1 MLRPCTASFGCECA
15 VVREREQPRSWCR
28 LIAMARRRGRTAK
41 RVGSTCARLPSLAL
55 AADTPPAGPESQ
67 RGRGSQITRLQAAKR
82 VRRRERV
89 RIMAWQRDVKKK
101 MSREG
106 EPLALDNLGRE
117 PRSPQPAVRS
127 PQPAVRSRYAS
138 ASRAS
143 RRSLDRAG
151 LPAAEGGFTHA
162 DGDSNQHSSLLTQ
175 HSALGTQPSTPTRRA
190 SGRASDANQDALT
203 QWPSGPLRP

>member
-28 LIAMARRRGRTAK
+28 LTAMARRRGRTAK
-41 RVGSTCARLPSLAL
+41 RVGSTCARLPSLVL

-82 VRRRERV
+82 VRRREWV

-127 PQPAVRSRYAS
+127 RHAS

-143 RRSLDRAG
+143 RRSLDGAG
-151 LPAAEGGFTHA
+151 LPAAEGGLTHA

-203 QWPSGPLRP
+203 Q